1 MIRLARDFRLI
12 PVVLIATISLFAL
25 KVSGVVF
32 DGGYTLGE
40 RLQNRNKSGMQVTTA
55 DSVPDYPKIVLADQ
69 QPVPAAAAPAAR
81 TSWAKEMFNFG
92 ENSTGDI
99 TGAIES
105 SESSTEPALKTSKTP
120 PPETPKLKAGG
131 ESMDI
136 KPGHIISPGERAIL
150 TSLQDRRQK
159 LDARERQLEMRE
171 SLLKAAEK
179 RLEAKVA
186 ELKDMEKRVKTAV
199 GNRDKEEAERF
210 QSIVSMYENMKAK
223 DAARI
228 FDRLELG
235 ILVDVSTLMNPRKM
249 SEILAQMTPE
259 AAERLTIELAK
270 RASAN
275 KAASPD
281 ELPKIAGKPN
291 GT

>member
-25 KVSGVVF
+25 KVSGIIF

-40 RLQNRNKSGMQVTTA
+40 RLQNRARPGMQITSA
-55 DSVPDYPKIVLADQ
+55 DSVPEYPKIVIADQ
-69 QPVPAAAAPAAR
+69 QAMPAAAATSPR
-81 TSWAKEMFNFG
+81 TSWAKEMFNFNNG
-92 ENSTGDI
+92 GGRDVTGSIDAEKNS
-99 TGAIES
+99 E
-105 SESSTEPALKTSKTP
+105 ELVLKTSKTP

-131 ESMDI
+131 ESMDM

-150 TSLQDRRQK
+150 TSLQERREQ
-159 LDARERQLEMRE
+159 LDTRERQLDMRE
-171 SLLKAAEK
+171 TLLKAAEK
-179 RLEAKVA
+179 RLEAKVS
-186 ELKDMEKRVKTAV
+186 ELRDVEKRIKTARD
-199 GNRDKEEAERF
+199 NRDKEETERF
-210 QSIVSMYENMKAK
+210 QSIVTMYQNMKPK

-235 ILVDVSTLMNPRKM
+235 ILVDVSTQMNPRKM

-270 RASAN
+270 RANVNKSTSA
-275 KAASPD
+275 D

-291 GT
+291 GS